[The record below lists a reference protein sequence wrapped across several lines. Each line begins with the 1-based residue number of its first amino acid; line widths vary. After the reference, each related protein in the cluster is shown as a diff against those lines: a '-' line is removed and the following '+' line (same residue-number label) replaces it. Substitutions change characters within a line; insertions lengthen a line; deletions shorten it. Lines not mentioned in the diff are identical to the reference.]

1 MKKIILLFAF
11 AFGVSAFSQ
20 IKVLKNETLVEIGK
34 ENSVGLYK
42 KENRY
47 TFNYQDV
54 NTSNLN
60 TFRSFSFLD
69 VNGDVTGLYKLV
81 TDGFIDE
88 PTGNVM
94 LELPNDIIELH
105 YEKNYGQPT
114 VQFIQFINKN
124 RKYVGKSQFLN
135 KKQIDKIFGIGT
147 SKAALYNKPAQKINT
162 PVSTMTNQQN
172 QVNETAAA
180 TRSAAAKKKSGK

>member
-1 MKKIILLFAF
+1 MRKIILLFACMF
-11 AFGVSAFSQ
+11 SISAFSQ

-42 KENRY
+42 KENRF
-47 TFNYQDV
+47 TFNYQDI

-69 VNGDVTGLYKLV
+69 VNGDVTDLYKLI

-88 PTGNVM
+88 PSGNVT

-114 VQFIQFINKN
+114 VQFIQYINKN
-124 RKYVGKSQFLN
+124 KKYVGKSQFLN

-147 SKAALYNKPAQKINT
+147 NKSALYKKAVQRPTPIANVSATQNHVAETPATPKPAT
-162 PVSTMTNQQN
+162 P
-172 QVNETAAA
+172 
-180 TRSAAAKKKSGK
+180 KKKSRR